1 MFYFSSP
8 LSPYRKEQLE
18 AAARYVSDYE
28 FPSFSHYLGMEGP
41 ARPGIGP
48 LGSYAAHRQS
58 SGAPYPSAII
68 MVIYLRTP

>member
-1 MFYFSSP
+1 MFYFSP

-28 FPSFSHYLGMEGP
+28 SPFFSYLLGTEGP
-41 ARPGIGP
+41 ARPSVGP
-48 LGSYAAHRQS
+48 LGSYAAHGQS

-68 MVIYLRTP
+68 MVIYLRTS